1 MPKRFL
7 FPILVLVLLLIVMV
21 MTIFQV
27 LGIQEFL
34 ESKDWLFVTLT
45 AIIFILSTTVYY
57 IYRLNCRLVKNLN
70 ESRRRH
76 SQEKLSQR
84 EEQLLAI
91 TNNVNTVMF
100 LKDLDG
106 RYLYVNQEYEKSFNV
121 SNAEIQGKTDY
132 DIFPDDLADT
142 FTKNDKTVIWGK
154 QSIEVEAQVL
164 HMDGLLHSYIVIKT
178 PIWNKSGKIYA
189 VAGIAMDITE
199 RKNNEDMLFLAKKRA
214 ELTLM
219 EQRQFI
225 AMVSHDY
232 RSPLAVIDAAA
243 ELLAA
248 KIPKESDDLNIVI
261 TRIRRGVSLLSNT
274 IDNCMAEDRLEDCET
289 LKLHNYP
296 INLNELA
303 ASVIEYANQIS
314 QHDITLDIPS
324 NFPLLNGDEKLL
336 SILLLNLLNNAI
348 KYSPQNSKIELR
360 IKEKGTNCSFEV
372 IDFGIGIPAD
382 ERHLIFKK
390 YFRGRLTAAIS
401 GTGLGLSLVLRIAN
415 LHGGNAEMKST
426 LGKGSHITVT
436 IPFNPTNPPD

>member
-1 MPKRFL
+1 M
-7 FPILVLVLLLIVMV
+7 MA
-21 MTIFQV
+21 TFQA

-45 AIIFILSTTVYY
+45 AIIFILSTTVCY

-70 ESRRRH
+70 ESRH

-91 TNNVNTVMF
+91 TNNVSAIMF

-132 DIFPDDLADT
+132 DIFSDDLADI

-178 PIWNKSGKIYA
+178 PIANGSGKIYA
-189 VAGIAMDITE
+189 VAGIATDITE
-199 RKNNEDMLFLAKKRA
+199 RKNNEDALFLAKKRA

-232 RSPLAVIDAAA
+232 RSPLAVIDTAAQ
-243 ELLAA
+243 LLAA
-248 KIPKESDDLNIVI
+248 KIPEERNDLNIVL

-274 IDNCMAEDRLEDCET
+274 IDNCMTEDRLDCET
-289 LKLHNYP
+289 LKLHAYP
-296 INLNELA
+296 INLNELG

-314 QHDITLDIPS
+314 QHDILLDIPS

-336 SILLLNLLNNAI
+336 GILLINLLNNAI

-415 LHGGNAEMKST
+415 LHGGDVEMKST

-436 IPFNPTNPPD
+436 IPFNPPNPPV